1 MKHSYLLAA
10 ALLTLGACD
19 GSTSPHNG
27 ATVAV
32 NFGTAVSSNVLADV
46 QLSGNPALAS
56 DLTLTGTN
64 GTLVIQDIR
73 FIVSRLELK
82 QAEGVTCTDNSST
95 DDSRSSNL
103 LRADHGSSGGGSDDG
118 ANHDANDGRERDAE
132 CDEFEGGP
140 FLVDLPL
147 TGLTSIATTN
157 VPAGTYDAFSFRIRG
172 LDADNES
179 GDDSVELKNAGSIL
193 TQMRTFYPNFPSSA
207 SMVVKGTFNGT
218 PFTTYFRSRL
228 EIEQKLATPLTVPGD
243 NSLQVMIDPSAWFK
257 NGTQVLNLG
266 ALNGQTVDL
275 GSNFRNGVRGTD
287 RGHDG
292 NDG

>member
-1 MKHSYLLAA
+1 MKYSYLLAA
-10 ALLTLGACD
+10 ALLALGACD
-19 GSTSPHNG
+19 GSTAPRNG
-27 ATVAV
+27 ATVAI
-32 NFGTAVSSNVLADV
+32 NFGTSTSSNVLADV
-46 QLSGNPALAS
+46 QLSGNAALAS

-82 QAEGVTCTDNSST
+82 QAQGMTCTDSSST
-95 DDSRSSNL
+95 DNSRSADI
-103 LRADHGSSGGGSDDG
+103 LRADHGSSGGGSGNG
-118 ANHDANDGRERDAE
+118 ANQDANDGRERDAQ
-132 CDEFEGGP
+132 CDEFQGGP

-147 TGLTSIATTN
+147 TGLTSIATDN

-179 GDDSVELKNAGSIL
+179 GDDSAEVKNASSIL
-193 TQMRTFYPNFPSSA
+193 TQMRTFYPNFPSNA

-218 PFTTYFRSRL
+218 PFTTYFRSKL
-228 EIEQKLATPLTVPGD
+228 EIEQKLITPLTVPGD
-243 NSLQVMIDPSAWFK
+243 KSLQVTIDPTAWFK
-257 NGTQVLNLG
+257 NGTQVLDLG

-275 GSNFRNGVRGTD
+275 GSNFRNGVKGTD

-292 NDG
+292 